1 MSEPLTARMR
11 SVGSI
16 PESTA
21 SATLGPMPLTAMR
34 RWNRVELERGDE
46 PEELQRI
53 LAHMR
58 VHAQGDASAW
68 LADGIERRQRDLDV
82 VADPAHV
89 DDQPLHVFF
98 EKRARQMSDH
108 GA

>member
-1 MSEPLTARMR
+1 M
-11 SVGSI
+11 
-16 PESTA
+16 
-21 SATLGPMPLTAMR
+21 GPML
-34 RWNRVELERGDE
+34 EQGQLERGDE

-58 VHAQGDASAW
+58 MDAEGDARAW

-98 EKRARQMSDH
+98 EKRPCQVGDH